1 MTISIEHVNP
11 EPTPE
16 EIEAAELRKAK
27 DKAFKEAM
35 AQGKSPEELKAI
47 VDAVTIPTA
56 EDYAKT
62 PTEDTPIEDMDSE
75 ATPTKVLLGEVFE
88 NAKPNANLTS

>member
-1 MTISIEHVNP
+1 MTISIHHVNP

-27 DKAFKEAM
+27 DKAFEEAM

-56 EDYAKT
+56 
-62 PTEDTPIEDMDSE
+62 
-75 ATPTKVLLGEVFE
+75 
-88 NAKPNANLTS
+88 